1 MAVQSRSGDPADVN
15 EHRLDEGIRFW
26 AKLAA
31 APSSVTERPLF
42 ALISEFLQRLQQ
54 NLQFDHCA
62 FSFYDPSR
70 QVVAVVF
77 ESGQFRLPREVPVNQ
92 NSLGLVLQH
101 QQAIEVNDTQSDNRF
116 PDLNTLAEAAS
127 FRSFRVVPLSTH
139 ARRLGTFG
147 VARRQPGSFS
157 EEESLK
163 LDRAAELVAL
173 VLENAFM
180 SEVVAGEKKRL
191 ETLLDITTALI
202 SSLDIRKLFHDVSTL
217 LQPSVRQDFTH
228 LALYD
233 AASDAMKHHIL
244 DSTTASL
251 SEMREST
258 VPLGECPTGIAFTRG
273 ESMQFTQAE
282 LQVIGSSFSQSLLAA
297 GVQTISCFPLISRGR
312 KLGALGLAST
322 RNGHCSPQDVALLT
336 QIAAQVAVA
345 IDNARAHEEIAQL
358 KERLSKEKLY
368 LEEEIRSQHNFGEVV
383 GNSPALR
390 QVLKQVEIAA
400 PSDATVLILGE
411 TGTGKELIARALHR
425 LSARRDNN
433 FIKLNCA
440 AIPTGLLESELFGHE
455 KGAFTGAVSQKIGRL
470 ELADKGTVFL
480 DEIGEIPL
488 ELQPKLLRAL
498 QDQEFERLGGV
509 RTIKVNVRVIAATN
523 RDLAQAV
530 DDHQFRR
537 DLYYRLNVF
546 PIRLPALRDRPG
558 DIPLLV
564 RYFVQKFARRMG
576 KDIESIPAEFIQQ
589 LEHWHWPGNIRELE
603 NLLERSVILTQG
615 KVLYAPLSELR
626 ILPDQSRNVG
636 TLEEIE
642 REYIIRMLRDAG
654 GIIAGVRGAA
664 ARLGMKRTTLQSR
677 MQKLGITRQHYEQ

>member
-1 MAVQSRSGDPADVN
+1 MQSRSGDPAGVN
-15 EHRLDEGIRFW
+15 QHRLDEGIEFW

-31 APSSVTERPLF
+31 TPSSAEQPPLF
-42 ALISEFLQRLQQ
+42 ALVSEFLARLQQ
-54 NLQFDHCA
+54 TLPFDHCA
-62 FSFYDPSR
+62 FSFFDPIR

-77 ESGQFRLPREVPVNQ
+77 ESGKFRFPREVWVNP

-101 QQAIEVNDTQSDNRF
+101 QLAIEVHDTHSDTQF
-116 PDLNTLAEAAS
+116 PDLNVLAEDAG

-139 ARRLGTFG
+139 ARRLGTLG
-147 VARRQPGSFS
+147 VARRQPGTFS
-157 EEESLK
+157 DEEARK
-163 LDRAAELVAL
+163 LDQAAELVAL

-180 SEVVAGEKKRL
+180 TEVLCDEKKRL
-191 ETLLDITTALI
+191 ETLLDITTALMSSLDVHKLLQDI
-202 SSLDIRKLFHDVSTL
+202 SSL
-217 LQPSVRQDFTH
+217 LQPLVSQDFTH

-233 AASDAMKHHIL
+233 AGTGTMKHHIL
-244 DSTTASL
+244 DSTTGSPN
-251 SEMREST
+251 EIQESI
-258 VPLGECPTGIAFTRG
+258 VPMGDCPTGIAFTRG
-273 ESMQFTQAE
+273 ESIQFTQSE
-282 LQVIGSSFSQSLLAA
+282 LQLIGSSFSQALVAA
-297 GVQTISCFPLISRGR
+297 GVRTVSCFPLISRGR
-312 KLGALGLAST
+312 KFGALGLAST
-322 RNGHCSPQDVALLT
+322 RNGHCSQADLMLLT
-336 QIAAQVAVA
+336 QIAAQVAIA

-358 KERLSKEKLY
+358 KDRLSKEKLY
-368 LEEEIRSQHNFGEVV
+368 LEDEIRSEHNFGEVV
-383 GNSPALR
+383 GNSTALR

-523 RDLAQAV
+523 RNLDTAV
-530 DDHQFRR
+530 NEHQFRR

-546 PIRLPALRDRPG
+546 PLRLPALRDRTG

-576 KDIESIPAEFIQQ
+576 KRIESIPADVIQE
-589 LEHWHWPGNIRELE
+589 LERWHWPGNIRELE
-603 NLLERSVILTQG
+603 NFLERSVILTQG
-615 KVLYAPLSELR
+615 TVLYAPMAELR
-626 ILPDQSRNVG
+626 MASPDRNITG
-636 TLEEIE
+636 TLEDIE
-642 REYIIRMLRDAG
+642 REHILRTLREAG
-654 GIIAGVRGAA
+654 GVIAGVTGAA
-664 ARLGMKRTTLQSR
+664 ARLGMKRSTLQSR
-677 MQKLGITRQHYEQ
+677 MQKLGITRQQYAG

>member
-1 MAVQSRSGDPADVN
+1 VQSSSDTTGAN
-15 EHRLDEGIRFW
+15 QHRLDEGIHLW
-26 AKLAA
+26 VKLAA
-31 APSSVTERPLF
+31 IPSSVQQRPIFVL
-42 ALISEFLQRLQQ
+42 LSEFLDRLQHD
-54 NLQFDHCA
+54 LHFDHCA
-62 FSFYDPSR
+62 FSFFDPIR
-70 QVVAVVF
+70 EVVAVVF
-77 ESGQFRLPREVPVNQ
+77 ESGQFRFPREVPVNH
-92 NSLGLVLQH
+92 NSLGLVLQM
-101 QQAIEVNDTQSDNRF
+101 QQPIEVNDTQADARF
-116 PDLNTLAEAAS
+116 PDLNLLAEDAG

-139 ARRLGTFG
+139 ARRLGTLG
-147 VARRQPGSFS
+147 VARRKPSSFS
-157 EEESLK
+157 DEDARK
-163 LDRAAELVAL
+163 LDEAAQLVAL

-180 SEVVAGEKKRL
+180 TEVLSGEKKRL
-191 ETLLDITTALI
+191 ETLLDITTALM
-202 SSLDIRKLFHDVSTL
+202 SSLDVQKVFQHVSAL
-217 LQPSVRQDFTH
+217 LQPFVRQDFTH
-228 LALYD
+228 LALHD
-233 AASDAMKHHIL
+233 AASGAMKHHIL
-244 DSTTASL
+244 DSTTGPL
-251 SEMREST
+251 NQIREST
-258 VPLGECPTGIAFTRG
+258 VPIGECPTGIAFTSG
-273 ESMQFTQAE
+273 ESRQFFQEE
-282 LQVIGSSFSQSLLAA
+282 LRLIGSSFTQGLLAD
-297 GVQTISCFPLISRGR
+297 GVQTISCFPLISGGR

-322 RNGHCSPQDVALLT
+322 RNGHCSQADLALLT

-358 KERLSKEKLY
+358 KDRLSKEKLY
-368 LEEEIRSQHNFGEVV
+368 LEEEIRSEHNFGEVV

-390 QVLKQVEIAA
+390 QVLRQVEIAA

-411 TGTGKELIARALHR
+411 TGTGKELVARALHR

-455 KGAFTGAVSQKIGRL
+455 KGAFTGAISQKIGRL

-509 RTIKVNVRVIAATN
+509 RTIRVNFRVIAATN
-523 RDLAQAV
+523 RDLAKAV
-530 DDHQFRR
+530 DEHHFRR

-546 PIRLPALRDRPG
+546 PITLPALRDRPG

-576 KDIESIPAEFIQQ
+576 KNIESVPAELIQH

-603 NLLERSVILTQG
+603 NFLERSVILTQG
-615 KVLYAPLSELR
+615 KTLYAPIAELR
-626 ILPDQSRNVG
+626 VPPDQSLNFG

-642 REYIIRMLRDAG
+642 REYIVRMLREAG

-677 MQKLGITRQHYEQ
+677 MLKLGITREHYHQ

>member
-1 MAVQSRSGDPADVN
+1 VQSGSTDSAGVDQ
-15 EHRLDEGIRFW
+15 HRLDEGIQFW

-31 APSSVTERPLF
+31 TPSSAGQPPIF
-42 ALISEFLQRLQQ
+42 ALVSEFLARLQQ
-54 NLQFDHCA
+54 SLHFDHCA
-62 FSFYDPSR
+62 FSFFDPAR

-77 ESGQFRLPREVPVNQ
+77 ESGKFRLPREVSVHP
-92 NSLGLVLQH
+92 NSLGLVLEH
-101 QQAIEVNDTQSDNRF
+101 QRAIEVHDTQSDTQF
-116 PDLNTLAEAAS
+116 PDLNALAEDAG

-139 ARRLGTFG
+139 TRKLGTLG
-147 VARRQPGSFS
+147 VARRQPGTFS
-157 EEESLK
+157 DEEARR
-163 LDRAAELVAL
+163 LDQAAQLVAL

-180 SEVVAGEKKRL
+180 TEVLCDEKKRL
-191 ETLLDITTALI
+191 ETLLDITTALM
-202 SSLDIRKLFHDVSTL
+202 SSLDVHKLLQNVSTL
-217 LQPSVRQDFTH
+217 LQPLVSQDFTH

-233 AASDAMKHHIL
+233 SGIGSMRHHIL
-244 DSTTASL
+244 DSTAGSL
-251 SEMREST
+251 KEIQENT
-258 VPLGECPTGIAFTRG
+258 VRIGDCPTGIAFTRG
-273 ESMQFTQAE
+273 ESMQFTPAE
-282 LQVIGSSFSQSLLAA
+282 LQLIGSSFSQDLLAA
-297 GVQTISCFPLISRGR
+297 GIQTISCFPLISRGR

-322 RNGHCSPQDVALLT
+322 RNGHCSQADLVLLT
-336 QIAAQVAVA
+336 QIAAQLAVA

-358 KERLSKEKLY
+358 KDRLSKEKLY

-455 KGAFTGAVSQKIGRL
+455 KGAFTGAISQKIGRL

-509 RTIKVNVRVIAATN
+509 RTIKVNLRVIAATN
-523 RDLAQAV
+523 RNLEAAV
-530 DDHQFRR
+530 NERQFRR

-546 PIRLPALRDRPG
+546 PIRLPALRDRSG

-576 KDIESIPAEFIQQ
+576 KNIESIPAELIER
-589 LEHWHWPGNIRELE
+589 LEHWHWPGNIREME
-603 NLLERSVILTQG
+603 NFLERSVILTQG
-615 KVLYAPLSELR
+615 KVLYAPLAELR
-626 ILPDQSRNVG
+626 MLPDQNSNFG
-636 TLEEIE
+636 TLEQIE
-642 REYIIRMLRDAG
+642 REYIVRMLREAG
-654 GIIAGVRGAA
+654 GIVAGVRGAA

-677 MQKLGITRQHYEQ
+677 MQKLGIIREHYDQ